1 MKEED
6 RNGDPCY
13 VKYKLTAIHNET
25 GDCLLVDAQTDE
37 KKTCPLSE
45 INIDWLVTLWNRYKE
60 LSIDQGM
67 WQDHADICTM
77 ALDGLPC
84 EAEPKVIYK
93 CSVCGGTDVA
103 CDARV
108 NPNTVEILNIFDEPD
123 AACEKCGEVDLD
135 SVEAEATAIPYLK
148 KELFAFIWPFQLMP
162 RNATDEQIVTAY
174 ENGPSHSVDD
184 EDDDE
189 LHDVRKLTP
198 DELAAEINDNDCAFG
213 QYYVRFIE
221 V

>member
-1 MKEED
+1 M
-6 RNGDPCY
+6 NS
-13 VKYKLTAIHNET
+13 TST
-25 GDCLLVDAQTDE
+25 QMQQTLRQLESTMTDITPE
-37 KKTCPLSE
+37 KSQTK
-45 INIDWLVTLWNRYKE
+45 TLW
-60 LSIDQGM
+60 
-67 WQDHADICTM
+67 T
-77 ALDGLPC
+77 
-84 EAEPKVIYK
+84 

-103 CDARV
+103 CDARI
-108 NPNTVEILNIFDEPD
+108 NPNTGEVFCVFDDPD
-123 AACEKCGEVDLD
+123 ATCDKCGEVELD
-135 SVEAEATAIPYLK
+135 VVETNAAEEYAGK

-174 ENGPSHSVDD
+174 EKGPLHSIDD